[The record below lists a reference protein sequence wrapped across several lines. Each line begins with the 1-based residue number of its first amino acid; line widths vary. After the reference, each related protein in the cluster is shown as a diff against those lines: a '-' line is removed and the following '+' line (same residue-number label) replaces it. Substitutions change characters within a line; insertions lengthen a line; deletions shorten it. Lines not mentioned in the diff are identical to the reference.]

1 MYFEK
6 GIISWKLLIP
16 VLYPALYQIRKLFIH
31 DDDEKPIFEFFT
43 NYLGYLCGGII
54 YLIIFCQ
61 MKKDR
66 RSSYDENKNDKKQDL
81 NEKDND
87 KGLKSQNLSNMENI
101 KIESVKPVGLGN
113 PSIQDENK
121 NDLKMFILK
130 KYGFILSL
138 VLIYLIP
145 LFLDSYCSTRDDL
158 NFKTSS
164 SMSLFFCII
173 SYVGFSWLLL
183 NNKIYRHQAFSLI
196 IIGICIILSNMLI
209 IADGDNSNIWWNILF
224 LFFIDF
230 FYGLYNVREKQYF
243 NAYMD
248 TPDHLMF
255 VIGLMSLIIVLLYE
269 TITVLAFGKDRDF
282 NGIFYQFEKN
292 FENNNLYPLI
302 FLGDIISA
310 FLWILGIQLTVYF
323 FTPCHFI
330 ISESVSQIL
339 STIFNNSLKAHSIYT
354 KISVYFFYFIILM
367 AAFIYNEVII
377 IKLFHLED
385 DTKKYILKR
394 EEEGRKDDNNF
405 EEPILRESKE
415 NEENKENN

>member
-1 MYFEK
+1 
-6 GIISWKLLIP
+6 
-16 VLYPALYQIRKLFIH
+16 
-31 DDDEKPIFEFFT
+31 
-43 NYLGYLCGGII
+43 
-54 YLIIFCQ
+54 
-61 MKKDR
+61 MKKGR

-87 KGLKSQNLSNMENI
+87 KGLKSQNLNNKETI

-113 PSIQDENK
+113 PSIQDEDK
-121 NDLKMFILK
+121 NNLKRFTFEKYVFIL
-130 KYGFILSL
+130 GL

-173 SYVGFSWLLL
+173 SYVCFSRKLLGD
-183 NNKIYRHQAFSLI
+183 KIYRHQVFSLI
-196 IIGICIILSNMLI
+196 IIGVCIILSNILI
-209 IADGDNSNIWWNILF
+209 IAGGDNPNIWWNILF
-224 LFFIDF
+224 LFLIDAL
-230 FYGLYNVREKQYF
+230 YGLYNVLEKKYF
-243 NAYMD
+243 NKYMD

-269 TITVLAFGKDRDF
+269 TITFFALGKDWDF
-282 NGIFYQFEKN
+282 NGIFYQLEKN

-302 FLGDIISA
+302 FLGDIATA
-310 FLWILGIQLTVYF
+310 FVWILGIQLTVYW

-339 STIFNNSLKAHSIYT
+339 STFINNNLKDHSIYT
-354 KISVYFFYFIILM
+354 KISVYFFSFIILI

-377 IKLFHLED
+377 IKLYHLED

-394 EEEGRKDDNNF
+394 AEEKIDDNNI
-405 EEPILRESKE
+405 EEPIWRDSKA

>member
-87 KGLKSQNLSNMENI
+87 KGLKSQNLNNKETI

-113 PSIQDENK
+113 PSIQDEDK
-121 NDLKMFILK
+121 NNLKRFTFE
-130 KYGFILSL
+130 KYGFILGL

-173 SYVGFSWLLL
+173 SYVCFSRKLLGD
-183 NNKIYRHQAFSLI
+183 KIYRHQVFSLI
-196 IIGICIILSNMLI
+196 IIGVCIILSNILI
-209 IADGDNSNIWWNILF
+209 IAGGDNPNIWWNIL
-224 LFFIDF
+224 
-230 FYGLYNVREKQYF
+230 
-243 NAYMD
+243 
-248 TPDHLMF
+248 LM
-255 VIGLMSLIIVLLYE
+255 
-269 TITVLAFGKDRDF
+269 
-282 NGIFYQFEKN
+282 
-292 FENNNLYPLI
+292 
-302 FLGDIISA
+302 
-310 FLWILGIQLTVYF
+310 
-323 FTPCHFI
+323 
-330 ISESVSQIL
+330 
-339 STIFNNSLKAHSIYT
+339 
-354 KISVYFFYFIILM
+354 
-367 AAFIYNEVII
+367 
-377 IKLFHLED
+377 
-385 DTKKYILKR
+385 
-394 EEEGRKDDNNF
+394 
-405 EEPILRESKE
+405 
-415 NEENKENN
+415 

>member
-1 MYFEK
+1 MLVEFGELNFNL
-6 GIISWKLLIP
+6 IILILFP
-16 VLYPALYQIRKLFIH
+16 IFYQIRRYIH
-31 DDDEKPIFEFFT
+31 EDDEKPIFGFFT

-54 YLIIFCQ
+54 YAFCR
-61 MKKDR
+61 MKKNR
-66 RSSYDENKNDKKQDL
+66 QSNSDENKSEKNKDL

-87 KGLKSQNLSNMENI
+87 KGHKDEDKNYFKKS
-101 KIESVKPVGLGN
+101 
-113 PSIQDENK
+113 
-121 NDLKMFILK
+121 ILK
-130 KYGFILSL
+130 NYGFITSL
-138 VLIYLIP
+138 VVIYLFP

-164 SMSLFFCII
+164 SISSLFCII
-173 SYVGFSWLLL
+173 SYVIFSLKLPD
-183 NNKIYRHQAFSLI
+183 KFDRHQKFSLI
-196 IIGICIILSNMLI
+196 IIAICFLFNSILQI
-209 IADGDNSNIWWNILF
+209 FDGSNSNILLNILI
-224 LFFIDF
+224 LFIIDTL
-230 FYGLYNVREKQYF
+230 YGLYNVLEKIYF
-243 NAYMD
+243 NDLDKKDKNDIKLFKDIPY
-248 TPDHLMF
+248 HLMF

-269 TITVLAFGKDRDF
+269 TITVLAFGKDWDF

-302 FLGDIISA
+302 FLGDITSA

-339 STIFNNSLKAHSIYT
+339 STIFNNSLKDHSNYT
-354 KISVYFFYFIILM
+354 KISVYFFSFIILM

-394 EEEGRKDDNNF
+394 AEEKIDDINV
-405 EEPILRESKE
+405 EEPILRKSKE
-415 NEENKENN
+415 NE

>member
-1 MYFEK
+1 MYVEK
-6 GIISWKLLIP
+6 GIINWKLIIP

-31 DDDEKPIFEFFT
+31 DDDEKPIFEFFI
-43 NYLGYLCGGII
+43 NYLGYLCGGIVYV
-54 YLIIFCQ
+54 YLSCR
-61 MKKDR
+61 MKKNR
-66 RSSYDENKNDKKQDL
+66 RSNYDENKNDKKKDL

-87 KGLKSQNLSNMENI
+87 EGLYSQNLNNKENI

-173 SYVGFSWLLL
+173 SYVGFSWKLLGD
-183 NNKIYRHQAFSLI
+183 KIYRHQVFSLI
-196 IIGICIILSNMLI
+196 IIGVCIILNNMLI
-209 IADGDNSNIWWNILF
+209 IADGDNPNIWWNILF

-230 FYGLYNVREKQYF
+230 FYGLYNVCEKKYF
-243 NAYMD
+243 NKYID

-269 TITVLAFGKDRDF
+269 TITVLAFGKDWDF

-302 FLGDIISA
+302 FLGDITSA

-339 STIFNNSLKAHSIYT
+339 STIFNNSLKDHSIYT
-354 KISVYFFYFIILM
+354 KISVYFFSFIILM

-394 EEEGRKDDNNF
+394 AEEKIDDINV
-405 EEPILRESKE
+405 EEPILRKSKE
-415 NEENKENN
+415 NE

>member
-87 KGLKSQNLSNMENI
+87 KGLKSQNLNNKETI

-113 PSIQDENK
+113 PSIQDEDK
-121 NDLKMFILK
+121 NNLKRFTFE
-130 KYGFILSL
+130 KYGFILGL

-173 SYVGFSWLLL
+173 SYVCFSRKLLGD
-183 NNKIYRHQAFSLI
+183 KIYRHQVFSLI
-196 IIGICIILSNMLI
+196 IIGVCIILSNILI
-209 IADGDNSNIWWNILF
+209 IAGGDNPNIWWNILF
-224 LFFIDF
+224 LFLIDAL
-230 FYGLYNVREKQYF
+230 YGLYNVLEKKYF
-243 NAYMD
+243 NKYMD

-269 TITVLAFGKDRDF
+269 TITFFALGKDWDF
-282 NGIFYQFEKN
+282 NGIFYQLEKN

-302 FLGDIISA
+302 FLGDIATA
-310 FLWILGIQLTVYF
+310 FVWILGIQLTVYW

-339 STIFNNSLKAHSIYT
+339 STFINNNLKDHSIYT
-354 KISVYFFYFIILM
+354 KISVYFFSFIILI

-377 IKLFHLED
+377 IKLYHLED

-394 EEEGRKDDNNF
+394 AEEKIDDNNI
-405 EEPILRESKE
+405 EEPIWRDSKA